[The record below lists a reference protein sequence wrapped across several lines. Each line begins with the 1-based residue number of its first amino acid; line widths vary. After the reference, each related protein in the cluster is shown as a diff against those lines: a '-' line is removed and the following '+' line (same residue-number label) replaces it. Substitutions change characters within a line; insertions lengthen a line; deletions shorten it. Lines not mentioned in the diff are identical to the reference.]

1 MKDSPAHLYR
11 RFRYHVGPEPD
22 PAAADRWAAAR
33 LDGEEWALF
42 ASMTVRDR
50 VHSVAVA
57 RRVEQVLAGGD
68 QPGGDGHTAG
78 EGHAA
83 GGGAR
88 KDTTDGWQVR
98 AGLLHDAGKALAP
111 LGTTGR
117 VVASLAE
124 GTVAGDWLER
134 RATDRTGAPQRRG
147 PMVAMG
153 AYLTYTELGAQRL
166 EAIGSH
172 PMVAAWAREHHW
184 SPERWTVPQ
193 SAGAVLAECD
203 EEL

>member
-22 PAAADRWAAAR
+22 PTSADRWASER
-33 LDGEEWALF
+33 LDGDELALF

-57 RRVEQVLAGGD
+57 RRVEEVLTSVEGTA
-68 QPGGDGHTAG
+68 GDGTVG
-78 EGHAA
+78 EG
-83 GGGAR
+83 
-88 KDTTDGWQVR
+88 WEVR
-98 AGLLHDAGKALAP
+98 AGLLHDVGKALAP

-124 GTVAGDWLER
+124 GTAGGDWLER
-134 RATDRTGAPQRRG
+134 RATGRTAARRRG
-147 PMVAMG
+147 PLMAMG
-153 AYLTYTELGAQRL
+153 AYLTYTELGARRI
-166 EAIGSH
+166 EALGSH

-184 SPERWTVPQ
+184 SPERWTVPRE
-193 SAGAVLAECD
+193 AGDAGGVRRGAVIVNA
-203 EEL
+203 

>member
-57 RRVEQVLAGGD
+57 RRVEQVLAGG
-68 QPGGDGHTAG
+68 

-83 GGGAR
+83 GRAMQPAR
-88 KDTTDGWQVR
+88 
-98 AGLLHDAGKALAP
+98 
-111 LGTTGR
+111 
-117 VVASLAE
+117 
-124 GTVAGDWLER
+124 
-134 RATDRTGAPQRRG
+134 
-147 PMVAMG
+147 AMS
-153 AYLTYTELGAQRL
+153 RPC
-166 EAIGSH
+166 S
-172 PMVAAWAREHHW
+172 R
-184 SPERWTVPQ
+184 
-193 SAGAVLAECD
+193 
-203 EEL
+203 